1 MSDRPIWSGDI
12 RKGQGRF
19 YMALSPVP
27 EKYWT
32 DYVLC
37 SMAYQEGGEM
47 KDEEVSL
54 SADEWFAL
62 EDAGNFLAGS
72 IMTKRAHT

>member
-1 MSDRPIWSGDI
+1 MTMSDKPIWSGEM
-12 RKGQGRF
+12 RKAGDRF

-37 SMAYQEGGEM
+37 SMAYVENGEA
-47 KDEEVSL
+47 KDEEVRL

-62 EDAGNFLAGS
+62 EDAGNFLSGM
-72 IMTKRAHT
+72 IMTKA